1 MMPGHG
7 NDLNSYYP
15 PLNEVTLN
23 SHHISNQKIRVN
35 VKDCVCPKGNLWPKF
50 LLLPGSFLLSRA
62 IGPVKLLTHWRQVT
76 RICIG
81 RLTIVSHYLTQRWN
95 NVDWTLGTIFN
106 PVLFI
111 FIQKNAFQNVVWKMV
126 AILSWPHCVAYTI
139 PAMIC
144 TVIVYRTGVMVSI
157 DVTIHILCWPF
168 KMLSRGYNSSICNLC
183 MWIIWIGCPAFVKF
197 MHCYILII
205 YVLQYLF
212 SFCGNGWPYGIH
224 PIIPCAPG
232 LLVPSR
238 NIIHGVNHL
247 PHGKHGHQ
255 LLMKFSN
262 NLSRERRLG
271 RRDKFVL
278 KCALSVLLTSGLHW
292 FR

>member
-1 MMPGHG
+1 MLKIVFAQRATC
-7 NDLNSYYP
+7 DLNSCCSQA
-15 PLNEVTLN
+15 VF
-23 SHHISNQKIRVN
+23 
-35 VKDCVCPKGNLWPKF
+35 CCPGQS
-50 LLLPGSFLLSRA
+50 GTE
-62 IGPVKLLTHWRQVT
+62 LLTHWRQVT

-168 KMLSRGYNSSICNLC
+168 KMLSRGYNSSICNY
-183 MWIIWIGCPAFVKF
+183 IPRIRRIGGCYGFTSKPPAARRPPPAARRPPPAARNGVNAITQKP
-197 MHCYILII
+197 LDG
-205 YVLQYLF
+205 LF
-212 SFCGNGWPYGIH
+212 SNLVYTLVVIVSWP
-224 PIIPCAPG
+224 
-232 LLVPSR
+232 
-238 NIIHGVNHL
+238 
-247 PHGKHGHQ
+247 
-255 LLMKFSN
+255 
-262 NLSRERRLG
+262 
-271 RRDKFVL
+271 D
-278 KCALSVLLTSGLHW
+278 
-292 FR
+292 